1 MRWEVTMIEKG
12 QFEKKKKKVK
22 TSTKLFII
30 CMLAGPIL
38 NWAIFWLYVNT
49 SSFALAF
56 QNNVG
61 EWSLINFP
69 KFWDQLTSPYGESI
83 GMALKNTFAY
93 FAVDTFILFPAQL
106 VVSYFLYKR
115 IFCFKAFRTIFFL
128 PSIISGVVLTTVY
141 SNMIASYGPMGKLL
155 TSFGVEI
162 PMGGFLNNAETA
174 TPAIIIYCAWTAF
187 SGSVI
192 LMTSAMSRVPVEVLE
207 SAKLDGCPT
216 FKELTH
222 LILPLIWSSLST
234 LLIFQMTGILSSGG
248 PILLFK
254 EEGGHNTV
262 TLSFWIFRQVYG
274 TGQIGGTGNYGLVSC
289 AGLIFTF
296 ISVPII
302 LGIRRLIEKVP
313 AVEY

>member
-1 MRWEVTMIEKG
+1 MVENA
-12 QFEKKKKKVK
+12 QFVKKKPKVK
-22 TSTKLFII
+22 MSTKLFII
-30 CMLAGPIL
+30 GMLAGPVI
-38 NWAIFWLYVNT
+38 NWLVFWLYVNL

-56 QNNVG
+56 QNNIG

-69 KFWDQLTSPYGESI
+69 RFWDQLTSPYGESI
-83 GMALKNTFAY
+83 NMALKNTFRY
-93 FAVDTFILFPAQL
+93 FAVDTFILFPLQL
-106 VVSYFLYKR
+106 IVSYFLYKR
-115 IFCFKAFRTIFFL
+115 ILGFKAFRTIFFF

-141 SNMIASYGPMGKLL
+141 SNMIASYGPVGKLL
-155 TSFGVEI
+155 TNLGVEI
-162 PMGGFLNNAETA
+162 PLGGFLNNSATA

-187 SGSVI
+187 SGTVI
-192 LMTSAMSRVPVEVLE
+192 LMTGAMSRVPVEVLE
-207 SAKLDGCPT
+207 SAKLDGCPAFT
-216 FKELTH
+216 ELIQ

-234 LLIFQMTGILSSGG
+234 LLIFQMTGVLGAGG

-254 EEGGHNTV
+254 EEGGHDTV

-274 TGQIGGTGNYGLVSC
+274 TGQLGGTGNYGLVSC

-302 LGIRRLIEKVP
+302 LAIRWLIEKVP